1 MVAAGQESFWCGGFK
16 YLHFQLLSSPRGAML
31 RGFLMSGAMPLSGVI
46 SVASG
51 GARNRSGPSK
61 DPNSI
66 RSSGM
71 TYVNLPAGGFDGDA
85 PEFPLPM
92 ASERE
97 LETWARLWKTPQAA
111 AWSVEEWRWSIV
123 AMYTRLF
130 VRSEQPDAAPTLIS
144 QLHRLADQIGMTPA
158 GLKENGWL
166 IAHDE
171 VSGRRKPAAKSSARD
186 RLRAVANDS

>member
-1 MVAAGQESFWCGGFK
+1 M
-16 YLHFQLLSSPRGAML
+16 
-31 RGFLMSGAMPLSGVI
+31 
-46 SVASG
+46 ASG

-71 TYVNLPAGGFDGDA
+71 TFVNLPAGGFDGDV

-111 AWSVEEWRWSIV
+111 AWAVEEWRWPLV
-123 AMYTRLF
+123 GMYARLF
-130 VRSEQPDAAPTLIS
+130 VRTEAPDAAPTLIG

-171 VSGRRKPAAKSSARD
+171 VSERRKPVARSSARD
-186 RLRAVANDS
+186 RLRAVGNDS